1 MDTVIIPTLGAA
13 LAAACVTDLRSQRIP
28 NLLTYP
34 LMLAGLA
41 YHGALGGW
49 TGLGFGAVGLGLGFG
64 LLLLPFL
71 LGFIGAGDVKL
82 LAVVG
87 AWLGWQ
93 GVLLAFVFTTVL
105 GGVYGLAVLASRKG
119 LLRRFW
125 NSLWTTLRLFAATR
139 RFSYAPAL
147 DGEPL
152 PKLCYAVAIAA
163 GTASAVAW
171 RAVAGGWL
179 FV

>member
-1 MDTVIIPTLGAA
+1 MDTVILPTLGAA
-13 LAAACVTDLRSQRIP
+13 LAAACVTDLRSRRIP

-34 LMLAGLA
+34 LMLAGLG
-41 YHGALGGW
+41 YHAALQGW
-49 TGLGFGAVGLGLGFG
+49 AGLGFSAAGLGLGFG

-82 LAVVG
+82 LAAVG
-87 AWLGWQ
+87 AWLGWP

-105 GGVYGLAVLASRKG
+105 GGLYGLIVLALHRG

-125 NSLWTTLRLFAATR
+125 GALWTSLRLFAATR

-171 RAVAGGWL
+171 RAMSGGWL
-179 FV
+179 FS